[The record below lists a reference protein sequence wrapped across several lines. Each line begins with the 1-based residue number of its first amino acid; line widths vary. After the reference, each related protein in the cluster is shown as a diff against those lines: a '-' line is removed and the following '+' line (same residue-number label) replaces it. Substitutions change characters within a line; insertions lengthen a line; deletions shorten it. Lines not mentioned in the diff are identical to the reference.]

1 MMDETLLQF
10 CTTERQK
17 EIIQAVIN
25 ADGSCI
31 NASKDL
37 DVDRRWVFNTV
48 AKVKKRAEKQG
59 WSPENDM
66 YKTVPN
72 SYKAKGVSTLYDQ
85 DGNVKVQWVKSQLT
99 EEDKLEALKNALED
113 IVELSAGLAPKP
125 QPKRRRISK
134 DELACYLI
142 GDAHLGMYAW
152 HEETGQDFDCEIA
165 SRDLKYAFDRL
176 VENAPDSDTCL
187 IVNLGDFF
195 HFDNHEK
202 KTTKGGNV
210 LDGDTRLER
219 VFRIGVSIMNYFVL
233 RALEKHNKVICRNV
247 RGNHDD
253 ILSMALK
260 YQMQAYWKKEK
271 RVEIEMSPA
280 PCWTYEFGKV
290 ALLITHGHAPKPNK
304 LPEIF
309 SGVYPELWGKTKHRY
324 ALHGH
329 FHSKMSFSTPGCI
342 VEGFTNLAPND
353 YWHVSEGYHSPQ
365 EMTMCVYHKD
375 KGEIRRSIERPA
387 IKDY

>member
-1 MMDETLLQF
+1 MIDETLLQF
-10 CTTERQK
+10 CTTDRQR
-17 EIIQAVIN
+17 EIIQAVIDEGGVTY
-25 ADGSCI
+25 AARKIGI
-31 NASKDL
+31 AK
-37 DVDRRWVFNTV
+37 RWAFTTV
-48 AKVKKRAEKQG
+48 AKVKKRAAAQG
-59 WSPENDM
+59 WSPQNDM
-66 YKTVPN
+66 YRTVPDN
-72 SYKAKGVSTLYDQ
+72 FVVKGTSTLYD
-85 DGNVKVQWVKSQLT
+85 DSGNVKVQWVKSKLT
-99 EEDKLEALKNALED
+99 EESVLEAMTNALQDMAE
-113 IVELSAGLAPKP
+113 ISEGLAPKP
-125 QPKRRRISK
+125 LPKKRRISK

-176 VENAPDSDTCL
+176 VDNAPDSDTCL

-195 HFDNHEK
+195 HFDNHDK
-202 KTTKGGNV
+202 KTTRGGHV

-233 RALEKHNKVICRNV
+233 KALEKHNKVICRNV

-253 ILSMALK
+253 IMSMALK
-260 YQMQAYWKKEK
+260 YQMQAYWKNEK

-290 ALLITHGHAPKPNK
+290 ALLITHGHSPKPNR

-309 SGVYPELWGKTKHRY
+309 AGAYAELWGRTKHRY

-329 FHSKMSFSTPGCI
+329 FHNKMSFTTPGCS

-353 YWHVSEGYHSPQ
+353 AWHTEQGYLSPQ
-365 EMTMCVYHKD
+365 EMTMCVYHKE
-375 KGEIRRSIERPA
+375 KGEIRRSIERPTV
-387 IKDY
+387 KDY